1 VFEVAP
7 LHLTRP
13 FWWQPC
19 VCGETCGCGTVKVP
33 KEDIIKGNALLMIS
47 LRSLVTA
54 PAAIKAS
61 KATASAAG
69 KA

>member
-1 VFEVAP
+1 
-7 LHLTRP
+7 
-13 FWWQPC
+13 

-47 LRSLVTA
+47 LRALVTA
-54 PAAIKAS
+54 PTAIKAS